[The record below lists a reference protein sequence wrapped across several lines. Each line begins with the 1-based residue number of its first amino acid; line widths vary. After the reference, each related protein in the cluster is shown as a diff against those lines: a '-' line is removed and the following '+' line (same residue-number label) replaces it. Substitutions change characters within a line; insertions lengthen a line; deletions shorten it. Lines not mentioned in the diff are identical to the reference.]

1 MIKFLHFSYAAL
13 EIEWYTHVELLNSN
27 KYSVTRIAFASYPLI
42 MDIIF
47 FTFKIPFALSSCLF

>member
-1 MIKFLHFSYAAL
+1 MTKFLHFFYTAL
-13 EIEWYTHVELLNSN
+13 EIEWYTYVELLNSN

-47 FTFKIPFALSSCLF
+47 FTFKIPFALSSRLF